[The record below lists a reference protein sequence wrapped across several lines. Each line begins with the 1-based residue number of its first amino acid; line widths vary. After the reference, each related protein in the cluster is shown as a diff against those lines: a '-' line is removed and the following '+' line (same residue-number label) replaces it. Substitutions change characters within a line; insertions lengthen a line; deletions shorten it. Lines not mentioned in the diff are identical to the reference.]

1 MELKCQTRGVTEK
14 KDNMDTKNDYIEILH
29 YNYMYLTCCEVN
41 TEFRKLFTWHT
52 KERFKP
58 KTTEWK
64 YRKHLVTKYNN
75 PRRQSEG
82 TTPYCVWTFPMMA
95 GQTRRKVDKLSLAFV
110 SHRLWTGSNFDD
122 NWWEFVCSTSHDHVW
137 INHQPRL
144 TDAWDLLFKFK
155 RYLSLKRALRI
166 FVLGNVLLKQYILA
180 EIELWGLDA
189 LVITNGW
196 TRY

>member
-82 TTPYCVWTFPMMA
+82 TPPYCLWTFPMMA
-95 GQTRRKVDKLSLAFV
+95 GQTRRKVDKTLTRVRLSPTLNWFK
-110 SHRLWTGSNFDD
+110 LW
-122 NWWEFVCSTSHDHVW
+122 WQLMRVCVFNQSW
-137 INHQPRL
+137 PCIN
-144 TDAWDLLFKFK
+144 
-155 RYLSLKRALRI
+155 
-166 FVLGNVLLKQYILA
+166 
-180 EIELWGLDA
+180 
-189 LVITNGW
+189 
-196 TRY
+196 